1 MSATVLSG
9 PMTWKSYAVV
19 SGAGL
24 LATYLASPTL
34 APKGADAPAPP
45 AAQAVSAGSPDI
57 EYEAARLQKRV
68 RDETAFRTPSRD
80 PFRFAPAAR
89 AARPAP
95 ALPASVATPE
105 PGAAPAPE
113 QPFIALSGVAADVV
127 DGVLKRTAILTTF
140 DGVVLAG
147 AGEMVG
153 PYRVRAVHEESVELE
168 STVDGSIRHLRFA
181 SAAPPAAGPAVP

>member
-1 MSATVLSG
+1 MSATVFRT
-9 PMTWKSYAVV
+9 MTWKSYAVV

-24 LATYLASPTL
+24 LATYLAGPTL
-34 APKGADAPAPP
+34 APNREATPALP
-45 AAQAVSAGSPDI
+45 AAQAVPAGAPDI

-80 PFRFAPAAR
+80 PFRFAPPAR

-95 ALPASVATPE
+95 ALPAIVATP
-105 PGAAPAPE
+105 PPDPAPAAE

-127 DGVLKRTAILTTF
+127 DGVLLRTAILTTF

-153 PYRVRAVHEESVELE
+153 PYRVRSVGEESVELE

-181 SAAPPAAGPAVP
+181 NAVPPAADPAVP